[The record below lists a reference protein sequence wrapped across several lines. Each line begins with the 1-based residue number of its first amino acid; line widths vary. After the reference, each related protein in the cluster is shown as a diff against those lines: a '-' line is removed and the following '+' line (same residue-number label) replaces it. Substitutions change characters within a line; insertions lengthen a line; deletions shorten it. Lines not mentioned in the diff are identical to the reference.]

1 VGVRESGGRKGE
13 RDGMGERRGGRE
25 REQVV
30 VVVVE
35 MTFVRGYLVGGWR
48 RRRKVARGLERTGE
62 RVR

>member
-1 VGVRESGGRKGE
+1 
-13 RDGMGERRGGRE
+13 MGERRGGRE